1 MSYETIEVKRV
12 SPHIGALIGGVDL
25 SGTLSNR
32 QVEELH
38 DALDQHL
45 VLFFRDQDLDYDA
58 AKRFG
63 RHFGELAI
71 HPNTPG
77 PEGHPEILPI
87 HADAN
92 SKLINGERWH
102 SDVSC
107 NEEPSYASIL
117 HLKTVPDIGGDT
129 IFASQYAAYDA
140 LSPRLQTYLD
150 GLTALHDGG
159 PSYRASN
166 AKRGI
171 QETGKTYPSAIHPV
185 VRTNPKTGRKALF
198 VNAGFTTRINGLP
211 DREGKA
217 LLNFLTEHAAKPD
230 FQTRFQWQA
239 GSVAV
244 WDNRFTQHIAIWDYY
259 PQTRSGFRVTV
270 KGDRPV

>member
-1 MSYETIEVKRV
+1 MSYETIQVKPV
-12 SPHIGALIGGVDL
+12 SPHIGALIGGIDL
-25 SGTLSNR
+25 SRTLSNR

-38 DALDQHL
+38 HALDDHL

-77 PEGHPEILPI
+77 PDGHPEILPI
-87 HADAN
+87 HTDAN
-92 SKLINGERWH
+92 SKIINGERWH

-107 NEEPSYASIL
+107 EEEPSYASIL
-117 HLKTVPDIGGDT
+117 HLKTVPEIGGDT

-140 LSPRLQTYLD
+140 LSPRLKTYLD
-150 GLTALHDGG
+150 GLTAVHDGG
-159 PSYRASN
+159 PAYRHSN
-166 AKRGI
+166 AKRGVA
-171 QETGKTYPSAIHPV
+171 ETGKTYPRAVHPV
-185 VRTNPKTGRKALF
+185 VRTNPRTGRKSLF
-198 VNAGFTTRINGLP
+198 VNAGFTTRINDLP

-217 LLNFLTEHAAKPD
+217 LLNFLVEHAAKPD
-230 FQTRFQWQA
+230 FQTRFQWQD

-244 WDNRFTQHIAIWDYY
+244 WDNRFTQHMAIWDYY

-270 KGDRPV
+270 RGDRPV

>member
-12 SPHIGALIGGVDL
+12 SPHIGALIGGIDL
-25 SGTLSNR
+25 SRTLSNR

-45 VLFFRDQDLDYDA
+45 VLFFRGQDLDYDS
-58 AKRFG
+58 AKQFG
-63 RHFGELAI
+63 RYFGELAI

-107 NEEPSYASIL
+107 NEEPSYVSIL

-150 GLTALHDGG
+150 GLTATHDGG

-171 QETGKTYPSAIHPV
+171 PETGKTYPSAVHPV

-244 WDNRFTQHIAIWDYY
+244 WDNRFTQHLAIWDYH

>member
-12 SPHIGALIGGVDL
+12 SPHIGALVGGIDL
-25 SGTLSNR
+25 SQTLTNR

-38 DALDQHL
+38 QALDDHL

-87 HADAN
+87 YTDGG
-92 SKLINGERWH
+92 SKVHNGEHWH

-107 NEEPSYASIL
+107 QEEPSYASIL
-117 HLKTVPDIGGDT
+117 HLKTVPEIGGDT

-140 LSPRLQTYLD
+140 LSPRLKTYLE
-150 GLTALHDGG
+150 GLTALHEGA
-159 PSYRASN
+159 PTYRHSN
-166 AKRGI
+166 ARRGI
-171 QETGKTYPSAIHPV
+171 AETGKTYPSAVHPV

-198 VNAGFTTRINGLP
+198 VNAGFTTRINDLP
-211 DREGKA
+211 EGEGRA
-217 LLNFLTEHAAKPD
+217 LLAFLTEHAAKPD
-230 FQTRFQWQA
+230 FQARFQWQA

-244 WDNRFTQHIAIWDYY
+244 WDNRFTQHLAIWDYY

-270 KGDRPV
+270 KGDRPT